1 MFAVTTGLPVLER
14 REDQLAGGLDAA
26 DHLDDDVDRR
36 VLDDLGSVAG
46 EQALRDRNGSLA
58 REVAHRDA
66 SDRERQPGA
75 RLDRRRPLADEP
87 DERAA
92 DVATAEDADADGLAH
107 RTITVP
113 GAIAAP
119 GCFQPR

>member
-1 MFAVTTGLPVLER
+1 MLER
-14 REDQLAGGLDAA
+14 GEDQLAGRLDAA
-26 DHLDDDVDRR
+26 DHLDDEVDRR
-36 VLDDLGSVAG
+36 VLDDLGGVAG
-46 EQALRDRNGSLA
+46 EHALGGSDTA
-58 REVAHRDA
+58 R
-66 SDRERQPGA
+66 SRERLRTATRATASAEPGA